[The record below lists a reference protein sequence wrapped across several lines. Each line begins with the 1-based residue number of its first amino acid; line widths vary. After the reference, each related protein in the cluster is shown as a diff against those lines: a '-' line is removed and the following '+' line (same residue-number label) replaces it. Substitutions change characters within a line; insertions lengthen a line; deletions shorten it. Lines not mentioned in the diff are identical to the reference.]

1 MFSFNF
7 TCDNPEEFRQ
17 EIDEIEDKDRLYELR
32 SVLNDAKAILNQ
44 VRAFGDDELK
54 EKIESLAFG
63 GIPTL
68 ITEVTHRIERMNL
81 FESTEHKADVSGI
94 INVALSEL
102 EFEFKRECLRNCEL

>member
-1 MFSFNF
+1 MKEIKSILFNF

-54 EKIESLAFG
+54 EKIESFG
-63 GIPTL
+63 FWWYSYFGYRGYAS
-68 ITEVTHRIERMNL
+68 HRED
-81 FESTEHKADVSGI
+81 ESV
-94 INVALSEL
+94 
-102 EFEFKRECLRNCEL
+102 

>member
-1 MFSFNF
+1 MKEIKSILFNF

-54 EKIESLAFG
+54 EK
-63 GIPTL
+63 
-68 ITEVTHRIERMNL
+68 
-81 FESTEHKADVSGI
+81 
-94 INVALSEL
+94 
-102 EFEFKRECLRNCEL
+102 